1 MRRVDLPSGT
11 VTFVFTD
18 VEGSTRLLE
27 ELGEAAFA
35 TALLEH
41 RRVVRGACA
50 RNGGVEVDTQ
60 GDAFLL
66 AFPTAPGALAAASE
80 LQEALGGG
88 RVRLR
93 VGLHT
98 GTPLLT
104 DEGYVGVD
112 LHRAARIAAAGHGGQ
127 VLLSSSTAA
136 LVGLDGLVDL
146 GESRFKDLAAA
157 ERVYQLGEA
166 AFPPLKSLYRTN
178 LPVPASP
185 FQGREVELASVVELL
200 GREELRLVTLTGPGG
215 TGKTRLGLQAAAE
228 AAERFPDGL
237 FWVALAPLREP
248 ALLLPGI
255 VQALELKEQPGRP
268 LAETLQAA
276 LMGRRML
283 LFLDNAEHLLPDLV
297 TELAPLRAI
306 AGPSIFVT
314 SRERLQLQGEH
325 VYQVPSLNTED
336 AVDLFLTRAAQQG
349 VTQQDN
355 RRERVVPAAGRAAA
369 GA

>member
-215 TGKTRLGLQAAAE
+215 TARPGSAYRLPRKQQSDSLTGCSGWRWHHCASP
-228 AAERFPDGL
+228 RSCCRGSC
-237 FWVALAPLREP
+237 
-248 ALLLPGI
+248 
-255 VQALELKEQPGRP
+255 
-268 LAETLQAA
+268 
-276 LMGRRML
+276 RRW
-283 LFLDNAEHLLPDLV
+283 
-297 TELAPLRAI
+297 
-306 AGPSIFVT
+306 S
-314 SRERLQLQGEH
+314 
-325 VYQVPSLNTED
+325 
-336 AVDLFLTRAAQQG
+336 
-349 VTQQDN
+349 
-355 RRERVVPAAGRAAA
+355 
-369 GA
+369 

>member
-136 LVGLDGLVDL
+136 LVGLDGLEIWVRA
-146 GESRFKDLAAA
+146 GSRTWPPPSASTSSVRPRFRRSSRCTGRTCRYRHRLF
-157 ERVYQLGEA
+157 RVA
-166 AFPPLKSLYRTN
+166 RSNWPRS
-178 LPVPASP
+178 S
-185 FQGREVELASVVELL
+185 SC
-200 GREELRLVTLTGPGG
+200 
-215 TGKTRLGLQAAAE
+215 
-228 AAERFPDGL
+228 
-237 FWVALAPLREP
+237 
-248 ALLLPGI
+248 
-255 VQALELKEQPGRP
+255 
-268 LAETLQAA
+268 
-276 LMGRRML
+276 
-283 LFLDNAEHLLPDLV
+283 
-297 TELAPLRAI
+297 
-306 AGPSIFVT
+306 S
-314 SRERLQLQGEH
+314 
-325 VYQVPSLNTED
+325 
-336 AVDLFLTRAAQQG
+336 
-349 VTQQDN
+349 
-355 RRERVVPAAGRAAA
+355 AGRSCDW
-369 GA
+369 